1 MVKKKMQR
9 NPKMFY
15 SAIFAAL
22 YRIPPRKEA
31 VKNGQ
36 SSFFYWEGSI
46 LRDIRAENHI
56 GQQLSQ
62 AFAAKTLA
70 QLSVA
75 AAPAL

>member
-15 SAIFAAL
+15 LAFFAAL
-22 YRIPPRKEA
+22 YRIPSEKGSCGKTSA
-31 VKNGQ
+31 VV
-36 SSFFYWEGSI
+36 FLLGSMHF
-46 LRDIRAENHI
+46 RDIRAENHI

>member
-1 MVKKKMQR
+1 MH
-9 NPKMFY
+9 F
-15 SAIFAAL
+15 
-22 YRIPPRKEA
+22 
-31 VKNGQ
+31 
-36 SSFFYWEGSI
+36 
-46 LRDIRAENHI
+46 RDIRAENHI

>member
-36 SSFFYWEGSI
+36 SSFFYWEACIFVISGQKIILGS
-46 LRDIRAENHI
+46 N
-56 GQQLSQ
+56 
-62 AFAAKTLA
+62 
-70 QLSVA
+70 
-75 AAPAL
+75 